1 MAVFDET
8 TQQGFTAPGT
18 AYTGP
23 AAGVQWQ
30 YLNTSSD
37 NLDVTA
43 NTNNWFIYTGTGE
56 DAIAVSG
63 GTNVLDGNGNS
74 NFMTGGTGTDTFFV
88 NDQNPAG
95 PSWSTLNNFHAG
107 DAATLFGVTP
117 GNSTLSWVDGQGAA
131 GYTGLTLHVA
141 TVNEPTVSLTL
152 VGYTTADLTDGR
164 LAVEFG
170 TEANGVPYMYVV
182 GLSNTPIAPANA
194 ASPGSSAFAAPLS
207 TPTSVLDL
215 SQSGQLASAAGYDQ
229 VNVYGAN
236 DMITAIGDSTINLL
250 GANTTIV
257 GGTAT
262 YNDTVVGFSE
272 GSDHLSFVGETAASE
287 AQIIAGA
294 QVVNGNTVLSFPDH
308 SSIVLVGVNHVD
320 AGIFA

>member
-1 MAVFDET
+1 V
-8 TQQGFTAPGT
+8 
-18 AYTGP
+18 YTGP
-23 AAGVQWQ
+23 AGGVQWQ
-30 YLNTSSD
+30 YLYTGSD

-63 GTNVLDGNGNS
+63 GTNVLDGNGSS

-95 PSWSTLNNFHAG
+95 ASWSTVNNFHAG
-107 DAATLFGVTP
+107 DAATLFGITP
-117 GNSTLSWVDGQGAA
+117 GNSTLTWVDGQGAP
-131 GYTGLTLHVA
+131 GYTGLTLDVTTA
-141 TVNEPTVSLTL
+141 NQPTVSLTL

-164 LAVEFG
+164 LTVEFG
-170 TEANGVPYMYVV
+170 TEANGVPYMYVL
-182 GLSNTPIAPANA
+182 GASNTASA
-194 ASPGSSAFAAPLS
+194 AGGSAFSSTGS
-207 TPTSVLDL
+207 TPNSVLDL
-215 SQSGQLASAAGYDQ
+215 SQSGQLASAAGYGQ

-272 GSDHLSFVGETAASE
+272 GSDHLSFVGESAGSE

-294 QVVNGNTVLSFPDH
+294 QVVNGNTILSFPDH
-308 SSIVLVGVNHVD
+308 SSIVLVGVTHAD